1 MVGINSSVINTRVRF
16 RGGEEA
22 KPNFDRDN
30 SKRILAVAGV
40 GFATGAG
47 IANFPS
53 KDTVKGVR
61 NVFFVLKQEGRKS
74 AEKSLK
80 LLIKETRKNISF
92 KKTMAAGTKFSLYTV
107 GLYAI
112 GKALKGR
119 TSITYE
125 KKQQEEKNFIKTVF
139 EIFLVGMIGAVD
151 SMSANNFTP
160 VENFAKNIKSKYAA
174 SFAGKVLSAGLTQF
188 GIKKLDR
195 CLSVLKIPSYSIG
208 TALIA
213 SSMAFLIRDEKLPA
227 IERPKS
233 KPHTDFVEDSTK
245 QIITKDTVV
254 ADAAEKVPVAKSS
267 SETKAQDA
275 QVTHK

>member
-1 MVGINSSVINTRVRF
+1 MVGISSSAVNTRVRF

-30 SKRILAVAGV
+30 SKRILAVAGL
-40 GFATGAG
+40 GFAAGAG

-61 NVFFVLKQEGRKS
+61 NVFSILKQEGRKS

-80 LLIKETRKNISF
+80 LLVTETRKNISF
-92 KKTMAAGTKFSLYTV
+92 KKTLASGTKFSLYTV

-151 SMSANNFTP
+151 SLSANNFTP
-160 VENFAKNIKSKYAA
+160 VENFAKNIKSKYA
-174 SFAGKVLSAGLTQF
+174 SSVAGKALSAGF
-188 GIKKLDR
+188 AKSGIKKIDR

-233 KPHTDFVEDSTK
+233 KPHNDFVEDSTK

-254 ADAAEKVPVAKSS
+254 ADAAEKVSTSKSS
-267 SETKAQDA
+267 SEVKAQGVQPA
-275 QVTHK
+275 SK